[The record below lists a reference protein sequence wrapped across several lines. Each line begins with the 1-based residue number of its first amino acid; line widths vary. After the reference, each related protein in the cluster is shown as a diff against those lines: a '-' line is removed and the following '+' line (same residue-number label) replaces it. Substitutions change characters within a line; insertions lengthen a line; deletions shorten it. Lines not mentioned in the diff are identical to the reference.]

1 MSKGLLSN
9 TSTSGMVAAAPASGN
24 KGSQRGL
31 RLRLKNHDWQWG
43 LLASLIAAVTSLV
56 PRLFSPTFY
65 YWDDMMQ
72 SFLPLWRNLGQEI
85 RAGRFPLMDPD
96 GWVGGNVVAEVG
108 YGIFNPVNI
117 ANSIIVS
124 YFDNLSA
131 ASYFIIIQFIALLAF
146 GVFMLSR
153 DYGANRP
160 LSLAAAVAIPFS
172 GFTLFYEAAR
182 WPGGLIAFAWTT
194 VFWWSARRYA
204 HRHTSP
210 FLPFLLGFMTMTA
223 GNPYGA
229 IGVILVLVALA
240 CELILV
246 RHWRRLVPLILVGFA
261 VGLTAVMVYFP
272 LPLSSDV
279 TVRTSSV
286 IINDLFLQPDMSSLL
301 AASTSNYR
309 PRMTTFWGPIE
320 NVPSSYLAWFALP
333 LIPWLDFQSIRHRS
347 RHLVSLYIIIGAYF
361 LLTFAPSNVLVFRWP
376 LRLIEYVYL
385 GVIIVLAVMAS
396 AGLRTNMWKKRLFFT
411 VAILLFGAYRA
422 WSMVPEGMKVHA
434 FAIALSLALVIT
446 AMIAYKRFGMRGLAA
461 IMIVGTIATLG
472 LQSRLYIPN
481 SIVEDR
487 GSPVDAGQLR
497 QATGDYKGNTLQI
510 LQIHELSKEEFTSG
524 QFLYGNQILNA
535 DIDHSLGRYSGISF
549 TAYAKALCMNYR
561 AETCPE
567 AYERLFEPQ
576 LSGFGA
582 PLADLLRLE
591 TVVVQRDLIPL
602 PELDIAPGWSLV
614 KSDSARTILQRRS
627 ALPYPGTVSWA
638 SEGIRVESSATVEP
652 AESVTLAD
660 GASAGKIIF
669 ARLAWPGYTLKVD
682 GVMQPLK
689 QGPAGL
695 VEVDIPAGAKHVDL
709 TFTTPGLVAGL
720 AAQGVAWAGMAAMT
734 AVYYVRRRR
743 SPEFVR
749 RAGSIV

>member
-1 MSKGLLSN
+1 MSKGLLSK
-9 TSTSGMVAAAPASGN
+9 TSGSDAATAASASGN
-24 KGSQRGL
+24 NGSQRGP
-31 RLRLKNHDWQWG
+31 RLPLIGHDWQWA
-43 LLASLIAAVTSLV
+43 LFASLIAAVTSMI

-72 SFLPLWRNLGQEI
+72 SFLPLWRHMGQEM

-124 YFDNLSA
+124 YFDNLAA

-146 GVFMLSR
+146 GVFMLTR

-210 FLPFLLGFMTMTA
+210 FLPFVLGFMTMTA

-229 IGVILVLVALA
+229 IGVIIVLAALA

-246 RHWRRLVPLILVGFA
+246 RHWRRLVPLVLVGFA

-272 LPLSSDV
+272 LPLSSEV
-279 TVRTSSV
+279 TVRTSSS

-301 AASTSNYR
+301 ASSTSNYR
-309 PRMTTFWGPIE
+309 PRMTTFWAAID
-320 NVPSSYLAWFALP
+320 NVPSSYIAWFALP
-333 LIPWLDFQSIRHRS
+333 LIPWLDFQSIRRRS

-385 GVIIVLAVMAS
+385 GVIVVLAVMAS
-396 AGLRTNMWKKRLFFT
+396 AGLRTNMWKKRFFFT

-422 WSMVPEGMKVHA
+422 WSMVPEGIKVHA
-434 FAIALSLALVIT
+434 FALALGLALVVA
-446 AMIAYKRFGMRGLAA
+446 AMIAYRRFGMRGLAA
-461 IMIVGTIATLG
+461 IMIFGTIATLG

-481 SIVEDR
+481 SIVEDH
-487 GSPVDAGQLR
+487 GSPVDAAQLR
-497 QATGDYKGNTLQI
+497 QATEDYKGNTLQI
-510 LQIHELSKEEFTSG
+510 LQISDLSKEEFTSG

-549 TAYAKALCMNYR
+549 TKYAEALCMNYR
-561 AETCPE
+561 AETCPQ
-567 AYERLFEPQ
+567 AYEKLFEPQ
-576 LSGFGA
+576 SGGITA
-582 PLADLLRLE
+582 PLADMLRLE
-591 TVVVQRDLIPL
+591 TVVVQRELIPRS
-602 PELDIAPGWSLV
+602 ELEIASGWSIV
-614 KSDSARTILQRRS
+614 KTDPARTILQRNS
-627 ALPYPGTVSWA
+627 PLPYPGTVSWA
-638 SEGIRVESSATVEP
+638 SEGIRVESSVTDKP
-652 AESVTLAD
+652 SESVTLAD
-660 GASAGKIIF
+660 GGSAGKLVF
-669 ARLAWPGYTLKVD
+669 ARLAWPGYTVKVD
-682 GVMQPLK
+682 GVAVPLE

-709 TFTTPGLVAGL
+709 SFTTPGLVIGL
-720 AAQGVAWAGMAAMT
+720 IAQGTAWLGMGAM
-734 AVYYVRRRR
+734 AVVYYVRRRS
-743 SPEFVR
+743 SPESLRLPVP
-749 RAGSIV
+749 